1 MYLQVR
7 PWPGLYI
14 FSRPEQPEQVLAAN
28 QGNYV
33 KPFTYPPLRMMLGD
47 GLLTAEGTV
56 WRRHRRIIQPVFSS
70 RNVASFAAEMD
81 AAARRAVERWNASQV
96 AEVAS
101 EMSALTLDVVGR
113 VLFGTDLVAQAPSLG
128 RALAAGQ
135 RLALQGAFLPI
146 PWGPTS
152 ARVVQAAARRAGA
165 GSLQQ
170 QVERLISR
178 SREQPS
184 ARARGLGG
192 TAGGGRDAGGP
203 RGLLELLMAA
213 RDADGSG
220 LSEQEIRDEIS
231 TFLVA
236 GHETT
241 AMALTWSLALLSAYP
256 QARQRLEDEADAV
269 LGNGPADPDQLP
281 WTTAVISEAMR
292 LYPPA
297 WTIERTAVAGDD
309 VRGTPVPAGSMVAVL
324 PYLIHRNPAVWPNPA
339 GFDPGRFLPGAPGTL
354 PARVVVYYLLA
365 MVLFFQSGYG
375 EVWNKLVAGLDW
387 ARRFRARLD
396 LGMQPSP
403 AAITYARQRLGW
415 QVMAALMEAVAGR
428 WPGRSTSGRSL
439 RGCGWWLSTGCA
451 WTCLITRR
459 TGRSSATRVTT
470 AGAARSRRS
479 AWPASVSAGPGRCSA
494 RPPRAWAPGSSR
506 WPASC
511 WASCAL
517 GTCLLADRNFLG
529 YGLLEE
535 VLAAGVHVLWRA
547 KSDVDLPV
555 LEVLADG
562 TWLSRIADPAASRKM
577 RRRGAG
583 PRDIP
588 GITVRVI
595 EYTVTSED
603 GSETS
608 ETFTLVTDILDPV
621 LLTCEQAAAAYAARW
636 QLETCFAEL
645 ETSLRGGATVVLRSK
660 SPPMIRQEIYAML
673 CCYQAIRTLISHAAD
688 DAGIDPARISFTRAR
703 DAIRSRIS
711 DSGCF
716 SP

>member
-1 MYLQVR
+1 MLWER
-7 PWPGLYI
+7 PWPNGVKLVSHGCKI
-14 FSRPEQPEQVLAAN
+14 TCVARP
-28 QGNYV
+28 G
-33 KPFTYPPLRMMLGD
+33 
-47 GLLTAEGTV
+47 
-56 WRRHRRIIQPVFSS
+56 
-70 RNVASFAAEMD
+70 
-81 AAARRAVERWNASQV
+81 
-96 AEVAS
+96 
-101 EMSALTLDVVGR
+101 
-113 VLFGTDLVAQAPSLG
+113 
-128 RALAAGQ
+128 
-135 RLALQGAFLPI
+135 
-146 PWGPTS
+146 
-152 ARVVQAAARRAGA
+152 
-165 GSLQQ
+165 Q
-170 QVERLISR
+170 QV
-178 SREQPS
+178 
-184 ARARGLGG
+184 
-192 TAGGGRDAGGP
+192 
-203 RGLLELLMAA
+203 
-213 RDADGSG
+213 
-220 LSEQEIRDEIS
+220 
-231 TFLVA
+231 
-236 GHETT
+236 
-241 AMALTWSLALLSAYP
+241 
-256 QARQRLEDEADAV
+256 
-269 LGNGPADPDQLP
+269 
-281 WTTAVISEAMR
+281 
-292 LYPPA
+292 
-297 WTIERTAVAGDD
+297 VAGDRLAD
-309 VRGTPVPAGSMVAVL
+309 RIGIGVLAKVFPPELVDRAVDEAGVREQRT
-324 PYLIHRNPAVWPNPA
+324 R
-339 GFDPGRFLPGAPGTL
+339 TL

-375 EVWNKLVAGLDW
+375 EVWNRLVAGLDW

-415 QVMAALMEAVAGR
+415 QVMAALMEAVAGPLAGEER
-428 WPGRSTSGRSL
+428 DCAFVAGMRLAAIDGMCLDLPDNEENGAEFGYPGNDGGRGPFPQIRVVGIGECGTRSVLGAVTSGLATGEQPLARRL
-439 RGCGWWLSTGCA
+439 LGKLS
-451 WTCLITRR
+451 
-459 TGRSSATRVTT
+459 
-470 AGAARSRRS
+470 
-479 AWPASVSAGPGRCSA
+479 PGD
-494 RPPRAWAPGSSR
+494 
-506 WPASC
+506 
-511 WASCAL
+511 L
-517 GTCLLADRNFLG
+517 LLADRNFLG

-535 VLAAGVHVLWRA
+535 VLAAGAHVLWRA

-608 ETFTLVTDILDPV
+608 ETFTLVTDILDPA